1 MPINV
6 NKTMGKSPEIVDQ
19 QLIVNATALSGSTL
33 TAAEG
38 QGDHVIEGDLG
49 SFRKEH
55 FLTATQNFY
64 LFIDVNKVVPLLS

>member
-19 QLIVNATALSGSTL
+19 QLIVNATALSVSTL

-55 FLTATQNFY
+55 FFNGDAKF
-64 LFIDVNKVVPLLS
+64 LSVY